1 MIRSMS
7 LANIIVEM
15 FGDDVIVRIESDRGG
30 IYYFEFDPETL
41 YWYRMENF
49 TLFYGLVNEDCYD

>member
-15 FGDDVIVRIESDRGG
+15 FGDDVIVRIISDREGE
-30 IYYFEFDPETL
+30 YYFEFDPETL
-41 YWYRMENF
+41 YWYRMENCI
-49 TLFYGLVNEDCYD
+49 LFYGLVNGED